1 VSKTQILLSGH
12 GGQGVLL
19 LGDYIA
25 FSAMLDGRHVV
36 YTPSYG
42 PETRGGKAKCYVVIS
57 DDEIDTPIPDEPDL
71 MIIMNQPSMDFVP
84 LLGKEGLLLYNSS
97 LIDGEP
103 QRRDINRIAVPATEI
118 ADSLAKELDEQILA
132 DMKDTRFVANSVMF
146 GAYVGA
152 AAEQTEKL
160 LDETLEHFLRE
171 KKAGLLELNMV
182 AVERGLKHVRTLRA
196 AVPDSPRRI
205 ALSLDTQRL

>member
-25 FSAMLDGRHVV
+25 FSAMLDGSHVV

-57 DDEIDTPIPDEPDL
+57 DDEIDTPIPEEPDL

-84 LLGKEGLLLYNSS
+84 LLGRGGLLLYNSS
-97 LIDGEP
+97 LIDSEP
-103 QRRDINRIAVPATEI
+103 ERSDVKKIAVPATEI
-118 ADSLAKELDEQILA
+118 ADSLGKELDPTVLG
-132 DMKDTRFVANSVMF
+132 DVKDTRFVSNSVLF
-146 GAYVGA
+146 GAYLGTPA
-152 AAEQTEKL
+152 GQTAGMH
-160 LDETLEHFLRE
+160 LDETLHHFLAG
-171 KKAGLLELNMV
+171 KKAGLLELNRL
-182 AVERGLKHVRTLRA
+182 AIERGLKHVKAHLRT
-196 AVPDSPRRI
+196 S
-205 ALSLDTQRL
+205 